1 MKWNYKWSMKDS
13 IHDYANYD
21 YMNVYLKYG
30 FTDISTGGLFDMNSE
45 NISEDLYNFLDLDI

>member
-21 YMNVYLKYG
+21 YMNVYLRYG
-30 FTDISTGGLFDMNSE
+30 FGDVSTGGLFNKDSKNK
-45 NISEDLYNFLDLDI
+45 SEDLYYFLDLNI